1 MLGWF
6 AAFWGIYVAIF
17 LGNQLRVSL
26 TKQAG
31 ERVSRTDR
39 TWLAGFL
46 LQALAVVAVF
56 YFPRTR
62 ITELELVL
70 SCVGA
75 VASIVFAVWTL
86 QTLGRHWRLPAAVLQ
101 GDRLVKHGPYSLVRH
116 PVYLTLIAM
125 TFATGLGMSRWW
137 ALLAGVVLSIVGT
150 EVRVR
155 AEDRVL
161 QRHFGSEFDAYE
173 RQVKAYLPFIR

>member
-1 MLGWF
+1 M
-6 AAFWGIYVAIF
+6 
-17 LGNQLRVSL
+17 
-26 TKQAG
+26 
-31 ERVSRTDR
+31 
-39 TWLAGFL
+39 
-46 LQALAVVAVF
+46 
-56 YFPRTR
+56 
-62 ITELELVL
+62 
-70 SCVGA
+70 
-75 VASIVFAVWTL
+75 
-86 QTLGRHWRLPAAVLQ
+86 
-101 GDRLVKHGPYSLVRH
+101 KHGPYSLVRH